1 MCGMTPIDKSVEDYL
16 TMRRA
21 LGFKLRLPAGLLR
34 DFASFFEADGASHVT
49 TDLAL
54 RWAKQPVDV
63 QPAHWACR
71 LGVVRRF
78 AHFLSA
84 SDPRT
89 EIPPVGLLPHRYKHK
104 SPYIYRDAEVSK
116 LLGAAHRIPSPT
128 GLRAASYSTLIGL
141 LAVSGLRISEA
152 LALDDTDVNLAD
164 GVLSIRRTKFGKS
177 RLVPLHPSTMRALRR
192 YMRVRDRIRP
202 RRPSNAFFVGEHG
215 HRLSQWT
222 VRWTFNKI
230 SRQTG
235 LRGPSDRRGP
245 RLHDFRHRLAVK
257 TLIAW
262 YRRGVDVERRLPV
275 LSTYLGHGHVT
286 DTYWYLTAAPEL
298 LRLASERLET
308 RKGLK
313 P

>member
-1 MCGMTPIDKSVEDYL
+1 MISIGNSVEDYL
-16 TMRRA
+16 AMRRS
-21 LGFKLRLPAGLLR
+21 LGFRLRLPAGLLR
-34 DFASFFEADGASHVT
+34 DFASFFEAEGASHVT

-54 RWAKQPVDV
+54 RWAKQPVGV

-71 LGVVRRF
+71 LSVVRRF

-89 EIPPVGLLPHRYKHK
+89 EVPPVGLLPDRYRRKP
-104 SPYIYRDAEVSK
+104 PYIYRDAEVRK
-116 LLGAAHRIPSPT
+116 LLRAARRIRSPT

-141 LAVSGLRISEA
+141 LVVSGLRISEA
-152 LALDDTDVNLAD
+152 LGLDDADVRLTE

-177 RLVPLHPSTMRALRR
+177 RLVPLHPSTTRALRR
-192 YMRVRDRIRP
+192 YMRIRDRIRP
-202 RRPSNAFFVGEHG
+202 RRPSDAFFVGEQG
-215 HRLSQWT
+215 RRLSQFT

-235 LRGPSDRRGP
+235 LRGPVDRRGP

-286 DTYWYLTAAPEL
+286 DTYWYLTAVPEL
-298 LRLASERLET
+298 LRLASKRLEA
-308 RKGLK
+308 REGFQ